1 MRPLNEKEQLLLDKI
16 LADETTLINFF
27 VSSNNPLF
35 LRVLAGQNSKHRN
48 IFQEGCLEED
58 LINSRFLLPIQYV
71 ERIAQN
77 WKDQLFSPELKE
89 EYRQYIL
96 SATKSVIRGASQE
109 SIIDYNVVRCI
120 LHILTILE
128 DSLTDRVIYNFI
140 QQYIAKE
147 NINEIINDL
156 LTFIN
161 TLSSNHNSKGL
172 DLFISIL
179 QIISNNIL
187 VNDSIYFHIKK
198 FIESSERILSISHL
212 VNVKQLNNIALSL
225 LKTMNFSIEQT
236 IDKKF
241 KITILGD
248 ASIQVS
254 LLATKTNFILPQ
266 VPLLQKEKIIK
277 PLIVNNLQ
285 TYNDPDKERLIELIF
300 HYYTHVWYD
309 LTYITYPS
317 LYDNLPSSSYR
328 EGEKLLIY
336 FLKELLCTILKEKGL
351 RIFSRYYNCIT
362 KTHQN
367 FIFKRILLYCYGKN
381 FNLCRKYICS
391 ILFNEKSLLFSSEF
405 EAEIYY
411 LFKHN
416 ANLFTQKEIDFL
428 GHLIDDGPYEEVD
441 WLDEDK
447 AKDYYHSRDYKNRWQ
462 QKQYS
467 ALTDIN
473 VFNEKYQKLC
483 KNLNDKEFFNF
494 RDGFKAK
501 WIQYQAAWPD
511 EETLKKILSYSN
523 IFIQDIET
531 FEQTQQ
537 SHSIGFEDEKPTI
550 EGNITQIKRLGK
562 TYPKEITSN
571 IDKFKTLK
579 PIYIEYLMFGLQE
592 CKNPQD
598 IMWDKLLKFI
608 EFYVTHIPND
618 TFSED
623 QLSALFRTSKKQEG
637 LYIISKFADVIPAN
651 PKIIGVDC
659 NKFIEYLQ
667 NILKTHLSNYRLESK
682 TNDNENN
689 KNNFSYLD
697 SAIRTPLGRILE
709 KYILLCINLKKLNE
723 PDFQNL
729 YQLLLKQ
736 KVVEAYVLFGH
747 YFAYFQKQIKTWAN
761 TYARTILDMSS
772 DDETKEYWSMFFD
785 GFIKGNLQFFEFYD
799 EMYNHYK
806 KAIEIQDSQN
816 LEYLTKIL
824 TQFVLDKRDILDE
837 NSLLRYCYQ
846 CHSFNLLAS
855 CVRRITYRA
864 INDDNPSEEA
874 KKGIKQVLPMAK
886 KLWEILQDK
895 ICTDFIQNDKKPTEA
910 ELPLFQAMLKLVLI
924 VDAIDAKTC
933 DLIKWL
939 IDVCQVKHLET
950 SDIFAFLIKRIK
962 NKPNKSLCNY
972 IAKIYCQVIKKIN
985 YLFPSDQHQQIV
997 LFLRH
1002 CDILSVKGTLKEIE
1016 ATYSK
1021 KHWNQGLKWFTD
1033 SN

>member
-351 RIFSRYYNCIT
+351 RIFSRY
-362 KTHQN
+362 
-367 FIFKRILLYCYGKN
+367 
-381 FNLCRKYICS
+381 
-391 ILFNEKSLLFSSEF
+391 
-405 EAEIYY
+405 
-411 LFKHN
+411 
-416 ANLFTQKEIDFL
+416 
-428 GHLIDDGPYEEVD
+428 
-441 WLDEDK
+441 
-447 AKDYYHSRDYKNRWQ
+447 
-462 QKQYS
+462 
-467 ALTDIN
+467 
-473 VFNEKYQKLC
+473 
-483 KNLNDKEFFNF
+483 
-494 RDGFKAK
+494 
-501 WIQYQAAWPD
+501 
-511 EETLKKILSYSN
+511 
-523 IFIQDIET
+523 
-531 FEQTQQ
+531 
-537 SHSIGFEDEKPTI
+537 
-550 EGNITQIKRLGK
+550 
-562 TYPKEITSN
+562 
-571 IDKFKTLK
+571 
-579 PIYIEYLMFGLQE
+579 
-592 CKNPQD
+592 
-598 IMWDKLLKFI
+598 
-608 EFYVTHIPND
+608 
-618 TFSED
+618 
-623 QLSALFRTSKKQEG
+623 
-637 LYIISKFADVIPAN
+637 
-651 PKIIGVDC
+651 
-659 NKFIEYLQ
+659 
-667 NILKTHLSNYRLESK
+667 
-682 TNDNENN
+682 
-689 KNNFSYLD
+689 
-697 SAIRTPLGRILE
+697 
-709 KYILLCINLKKLNE
+709 
-723 PDFQNL
+723 
-729 YQLLLKQ
+729 
-736 KVVEAYVLFGH
+736 
-747 YFAYFQKQIKTWAN
+747 
-761 TYARTILDMSS
+761 
-772 DDETKEYWSMFFD
+772 
-785 GFIKGNLQFFEFYD
+785 
-799 EMYNHYK
+799 
-806 KAIEIQDSQN
+806 
-816 LEYLTKIL
+816 
-824 TQFVLDKRDILDE
+824 
-837 NSLLRYCYQ
+837 
-846 CHSFNLLAS
+846 
-855 CVRRITYRA
+855 
-864 INDDNPSEEA
+864 
-874 KKGIKQVLPMAK
+874 
-886 KLWEILQDK
+886 
-895 ICTDFIQNDKKPTEA
+895 
-910 ELPLFQAMLKLVLI
+910 
-924 VDAIDAKTC
+924 
-933 DLIKWL
+933 
-939 IDVCQVKHLET
+939 
-950 SDIFAFLIKRIK
+950 
-962 NKPNKSLCNY
+962 
-972 IAKIYCQVIKKIN
+972 
-985 YLFPSDQHQQIV
+985 
-997 LFLRH
+997 
-1002 CDILSVKGTLKEIE
+1002 
-1016 ATYSK
+1016 
-1021 KHWNQGLKWFTD
+1021 
-1033 SN
+1033 